1 MMMMSSPAG
10 GADSRERSGSRE
22 STIASRE
29 TGLATG
35 LILGRTLLGI
45 EHLHYGYWTKD
56 LEVTIRNLP
65 RAQESYTRSL
75 ISLIPRDVETVLD
88 VGCGP
93 ATTALRLV
101 EAGYEVE
108 CVQPPGALAN
118 LAREA
123 LGGRARLHECS
134 FQEFETDRRY
144 DLVLFSESL
153 LFIRPLSMA
162 LSRSAD
168 LLSDGGY
175 LLVSDIFRKSSERR
189 SSTRARYHTG
199 PIGGGHYLGDFEK
212 AMAEQPFCLLENVDI
227 SHRIAPTFDL
237 IAGAVEDLKPA
248 YELLMGKLL
257 ARRPWTTRLLR
268 RVLRLK
274 KYEEKHL
281 ARRRERTG
289 KSFLETK
296 TYRRFLYQLDPEA
309 NSGVRGQA

>member
-1 MMMMSSPAG
+1 MSSPAR
-10 GADSRERSGSRE
+10 GADARERPGSRK

-35 LILGRTLLGI
+35 LIVGRTLLGI

-56 LEVTIRNLP
+56 LEVTVRNLP
-65 RAQESYTRSL
+65 KAQESYTQSL
-75 ISLIPRDVETVLD
+75 ISLIPRDVETILD

-108 CVQPPGALAN
+108 CVQPAGALAS

-134 FQEFETDRRY
+134 FQELETDRRY

-153 LFIRPLSMA
+153 LFIRPLSLA
-162 LSRSAD
+162 LSRSAG
-168 LLSDGGY
+168 LLSEGGY
-175 LLVSDIFRKSSERR
+175 LLVSDIFRKSSKEWT
-189 SSTRARYHTG
+189 STGARYHAG
-199 PIGGGHYLGDFEK
+199 PIGGGHYLGDFEEV
-212 AMAEQPFCLLENVDI
+212 MAKQPFRLLEDVDI
-227 SHRIAPTFDL
+227 SQRIAPTFDL

-274 KYEEKHL
+274 KYEEKHF

-296 TYRRFLYQLDPEA
+296 TYRRFLYQLEPEA
-309 NSGVRGQA
+309 KSGPCGVRRL